1 MLFSGK
7 FGATES
13 PSAAYVGLNR
23 GPLAVLLLALGRR
36 RCHSGTTGALSDV
49 SSVGRVAFFFEPTII
64 DRRASQPPGSGA
76 GETSLY
82 WVGDE
87 PEPLISSP

>member
-13 PSAAYVGLNR
+13 PSAALVGLNR
-23 GPLAVLLLALGRR
+23 GPLAFLLVSLGRW

-49 SSVGRVAFFFEPTII
+49 SSVGRLAFFREATV
-64 DRRASQPPGSGA
+64 
-76 GETSLY
+76 T
-82 WVGDE
+82 
-87 PEPLISSP
+87 